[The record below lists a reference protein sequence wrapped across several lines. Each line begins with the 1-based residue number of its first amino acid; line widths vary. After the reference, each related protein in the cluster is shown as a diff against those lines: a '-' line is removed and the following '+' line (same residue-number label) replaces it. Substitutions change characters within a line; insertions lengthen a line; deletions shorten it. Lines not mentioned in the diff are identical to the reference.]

1 MLLASSPCLWW
12 WGAPVCRSSVYT
24 GHCVPCRAGLSPTLS
39 SPRISPAAGGGALGG
54 GGSCS
59 QAWGLYRSTHRAD
72 CELRLVAHDVCG
84 LDVAVIHGVL
94 KCGPHVCVLVA
105 SIAIEWDFGS
115 SPVLVEIE
123 DEAGDDESD
132 ERHQDG
138 GGH

>member
-1 MLLASSPCLWW
+1 MADVGGGTDEDGHWALCSGELLPAP
-12 WGAPVCRSSVYT
+12 WGA
-24 GHCVPCRAGLSPTLS
+24 
-39 SPRISPAAGGGALGG
+39 AAGGGALGG

-59 QAWGLYRSTHRAD
+59 QAWGLYCSTHCAD

-94 KCGPHVCVLVA
+94 KCGPHVRVLVA
-105 SIAIEWDFGS
+105 SIAIEWNFGS

-123 DEAGDDESD
+123 DEAGDDESN

-138 GGH
+138 SGH